1 MPLRLLAWFLR
12 AQVPLLVF
20 GLLAAASSD
29 DDRKGCS

>member
-12 AQVPLLVF
+12 GQVPLLVF

-29 DDRKGCS
+29 DRKGGCS